1 MTTDDPIPKPTLVP
15 PDDPHRAL
23 TVAAPDD
30 LALTHLSVGANT
42 YTILLS
48 GDDTGGRFT
57 LIDMY
62 VPPGGGPPPHRHDF
76 EETFIVTE
84 GQLDVSF
91 RGVGRSVTAGTTV
104 NVPANAP
111 HHFRNSS
118 GQPARLLCVCAP
130 PGQEEFFAAVGDRVP
145 GRTSPPPD
153 LDTSAQAARVAKAQ
167 ELASR
172 YRTELLLP

>member
-1 MTTDDPIPKPTLVP
+1 MTTNDPIAKTTPVP

-23 TVAAPDD
+23 IVATPDD

-84 GQLDVSF
+84 GRWTSASAVSAVPS
-91 RGVGRSVTAGTTV
+91 RQGPRSTCPPTPRTISATL
-104 NVPANAP
+104 PASPRACCA
-111 HHFRNSS
+111 S
-118 GQPARLLCVCAP
+118 ARHQARKCS
-130 PGQEEFFAAVGDRVP
+130 
-145 GRTSPPPD
+145 SPPSG
-153 LDTSAQAARVAKAQ
+153 T
-167 ELASR
+167 ASPAGLHR
-172 YRTELLLP
+172 RPTLTRLFTGVCGLEQRA

>member
-1 MTTDDPIPKPTLVP
+1 
-15 PDDPHRAL
+15 
-23 TVAAPDD
+23 
-30 LALTHLSVGANT
+30 
-42 YTILLS
+42 
-48 GDDTGGRFT
+48 
-57 LIDMY
+57 MY

-76 EETFIVTE
+76 EETSIVTE

-130 PGQEEFFAAVGDRVP
+130 PGQEKFFAAIGDRVP
-145 GRTSPPPD
+145 GRTSPPPH
-153 LDTSAQAARVAKAQ
+153 LDASAQAARIAKAQ

>member
-1 MTTDDPIPKPTLVP
+1 MTTNDPIAKPTPVP
-15 PDDPHRAL
+15 PDDLRRAL
-23 TVAAPDD
+23 TVATPDD
-30 LALTHLSVGANT
+30 LALTHLSVGAST

-91 RGVGRSVTAGTTV
+91 RGVGRTVTAGTTV

-118 GQPARLLCVCAP
+118 GQPAPAVRLR
-130 PGQEEFFAAVGDRVP
+130 AARP
-145 GRTSPPPD
+145 GRVLRRRRGPRPRPD
-153 LDTSAQAARVAKAQ
+153 LTAMALS
-167 ELASR
+167 
-172 YRTELLLP
+172 